1 MKAPL
6 PPLAPVSRR
15 IQHHAARMGVARL
28 LGVASRPIEF
38 PFLEL
43 EHEAPVRL
51 REETLLAPRG
61 NEERPMERPPEV
73 ENQLGVCTPQF
84 ILRNTARI
92 THESEERLSFQRV
105 EAILPP
111 EDHAALLREALA
123 PPPPLPPTSR
133 DALRDHLA
141 ERADLML
148 KPWNA
153 RYGRP
158 DPV

>member
-15 IQHHAARMGVARL
+15 IQHHAAQMGVARL
-28 LGVASRPIEF
+28 LGVASRPIGF

-43 EHEAPVRL
+43 DREAPLRL

-61 NEERPMERPPEV
+61 TEERPMERPSEV

-84 ILRNTARI
+84 FLRNTIRATR
-92 THESEERLSFQRV
+92 ESEDRLAFQRV
-105 EAILPP
+105 EAIVPL
-111 EDHAALLREALA
+111 EDPGALIREALG

-133 DALRDHLA
+133 EALRDHLA